1 MKQFIAALANLS
13 QHLRPLAAD
22 RKMGF
27 ADWF

>member
-1 MKQFIAALANLS
+1 MKQFIAGLANLS
-13 QHLRPLAAD
+13 QHLRAQAAD